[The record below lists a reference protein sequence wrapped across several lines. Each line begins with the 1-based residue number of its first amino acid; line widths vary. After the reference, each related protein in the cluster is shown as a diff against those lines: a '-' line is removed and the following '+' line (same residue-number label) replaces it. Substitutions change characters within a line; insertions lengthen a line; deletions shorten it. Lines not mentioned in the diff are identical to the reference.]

1 MVARNSASV
10 PQTKENLLKKLNQ
23 TFSTT
28 SKRKIWHFSVIS
40 RTMGARNVLL
50 CMRELMEL
58 KLEVLR
64 AVFPFRRPR
73 PPRVDD
79 TTVIS
84 SKDFDMT
91 PRRVAEILRKKKN
104 ITVELTDKVSTS
116 SSSSRTLADLNV
128 LDAVKAFKSV
138 TRKQGHDRM
147 NRNLFVEFLEH
158 IRVDADKP
166 IVENVFKLMDRNGDG
181 VIDGKELISGLTVLC
196 GGY

>member
-1 MVARNSASV
+1 MAFFCHLTYNGSTKRVAMY
-10 PQTKENLLKKLNQ
+10 EG
-23 TFSTT
+23 
-28 SKRKIWHFSVIS
+28 ID
-40 RTMGARNVLL
+40 GAEIV
-50 CMRELMEL
+50 
-58 KLEVLR
+58 EVLR
-64 AVFPFRRPR
+64 AVFSVPTSSSVGL
-73 PPRVDD
+73 RVDD
-79 TTVIS
+79 TTVLS

-128 LDAVKAFKSV
+128 LDAVKAFKAV

-196 GGY
+196 GVRIFQSAFILTSIQQNRQ

>member
-1 MVARNSASV
+1 MAFFCHLTYNGSTKRVAMY
-10 PQTKENLLKKLNQ
+10 EG
-23 TFSTT
+23 
-28 SKRKIWHFSVIS
+28 ID
-40 RTMGARNVLL
+40 GAEI
-50 CMRELMEL
+50 M
-58 KLEVLR
+58 EVLR
-64 AVFPFRRPR
+64 AVFSVLTSSSVRL
-73 PPRVDD
+73 RVDD
-79 TTVIS
+79 TTVLS

-91 PRRVAEILRKKKN
+91 PRRVAEILRSKKN

-166 IVENVFKLMDRNGDG
+166 IVENVFKVMDRNGDG

-196 GGY
+196 GVRIFQSAFILTSLE